1 MRLRESREVLLHGYF
16 LAVVIDS
23 SGLLR
28 GVRLIREPFELFCRI
43 GKSISGCV
51 WGRRGG
57 ARTRWMMRGNL
68 EWKVAGVGGVAM
80 VSMLDTVGAAE
91 LAGVQ

>member
-1 MRLRESREVLLHGYF
+1 
-16 LAVVIDS
+16 
-23 SGLLR
+23 
-28 GVRLIREPFELFCRI
+28 
-43 GKSISGCV
+43 
-51 WGRRGG
+51 
-57 ARTRWMMRGNL
+57 MMRGNL